1 MAMCEACMPRLARRA
16 LLAGLAG
23 AAIMPRAIAAE
34 PRPAHAP
41 NAISGDAALHRLIA
55 GNARYAANK
64 ADQRDFN
71 AGRAAR
77 SKAQYPIAA
86 ILGCADSR
94 VGPEFVFDQGP
105 GELFVVR
112 VAGNVLT
119 EAGIASLEYA
129 TQMLGVPLIVVLGH
143 SNCGAVAAAIKSA
156 QDDTPLPGHLPELI
170 AEIAPAVSAT
180 KSAPEA
186 DRLSAAIT
194 ENVRLTAQQT
204 SSTTPLLSEMVSSG
218 KIKVAGGVY
227 DLATG
232 KVRLL

>member
-1 MAMCEACMPRLARRA
+1 MHQTYTSPLARRS
-16 LLAGLAG
+16 LLTGLA
-23 AAIMPRAIAAE
+23 AASAIPRVFAADA
-34 PRPAHAP
+34 PPADAP
-41 NAISGDAALHRLIA
+41 NAISGDAALHRLVA

-64 ADQRDFN
+64 AEHRDFN

-112 VAGNVLT
+112 VAGNVLSAT
-119 EAGIASLEYA
+119 GIASLEYA
-129 TQMLGVPLIVVLGH
+129 TQVLGVPLVLVLGH
-143 SNCGAVAAAIKSA
+143 SNCGAVAAAIKSM
-156 QDDTPLPGHLPELI
+156 QDGTPLPGHLPELI
-170 AEIAPAVSAT
+170 AEIAPAVTAT

-186 DRLSAAIT
+186 DRLSAAIA
-194 ENVRLTAQQT
+194 ENVRLTVQRT

>member
-1 MAMCEACMPRLARRA
+1 MDQAFASGLARRS
-16 LLAGLAG
+16 LLTGLA
-23 AAIMPRAIAAE
+23 AASAIPPAFAADA
-34 PRPAHAP
+34 PPADAP
-41 NAISGDAALHRLIA
+41 NAISGDSALHRLIA
-55 GNARYAANK
+55 GNARYVANK

-86 ILGCADSR
+86 ILGCANSR

-105 GELFVVR
+105 GKLFVVR

-129 TQMLGVPLIVVLGH
+129 TQVLGVPLILVLGH

-156 QDDTPLPGHLPELI
+156 QDGTPLPGHLPELI
-170 AEIAPAVSAT
+170 AEIAPAVTAT
-180 KSAPEA
+180 KSAPES
-186 DRLSAAIT
+186 DRLSAAIA

-204 SSTTPLLSEMVSSG
+204 SSTTPLLSTMVSSG
-218 KIKVAGGVY
+218 KVKVAGGVY